1 MALHLLSIKIKP
13 LTSAHRWSVVG
24 LLFLGMIISYVD
36 RSNITAALT
45 LPEFRQLF
53 HLNNQDVGALQSAF
67 FWSYAFLQVP
77 AGYVVDR
84 YGVKRPYA
92 IAFVFWSLVSAGTAL
107 TSSFHQLFG
116 LRLLLGVG
124 ESVVTPASLR
134 WIRYN
139 VHEHRRGL
147 AVGIL
152 FAGAKM
158 GPAIG
163 TPLAVLLLAQ
173 FGWRSMFAILGFG
186 ALVWLIPWAMM
197 VRNDDR
203 ALEAE
208 STQAS
213 SAPAVPFSSIF
224 RSPVIYGIMIGTFCY
239 NYFVYFNM
247 TWLPLYFVNRRHLTQ
262 KDMAIYT
269 FFTFTGMA
277 VTAITAGWFAD
288 RLIARG
294 ADPVTIRKR
303 FTIAGFLV
311 ASTEIIGAMSN
322 SNEVALTF
330 AIVSLAG
337 LGLATGNY
345 WALTQTL
352 MPGAAMGRIA
362 GLQNFASNSSG
373 IVAAWFSGWLIQK
386 TGSYDAPMQAIWLI
400 LITGVA
406 SYAFL
411 VRKKYV

>member
-1 MALHLLSIKIKP
+1 LLSIKTKP
-13 LTSAHRWSVVG
+13 LTSVQRWTVVG

-45 LPEFRQLF
+45 VPEFRQLF
-53 HLNNQDVGALQSAF
+53 NLNSQDVGVLQSAF

-84 YGVKRPYA
+84 YGVKGPYA
-92 IAFVFWSLVSAGTAL
+92 IAFVFWSLVSAGTAM
-107 TSSFHQLFG
+107 TSSFSQLFG

-139 VHEHRRGL
+139 VEEKQRGL

-163 TPLAVLLLAQ
+163 TPLAVFLLAQ

-186 ALVWLIPWAMM
+186 ALLWLIPWALM
-197 VRNDDR
+197 VRSDDR
-203 ALEAE
+203 ELEADA
-208 STQAS
+208 TKAS
-213 SAPAVPFSSIF
+213 LTPPVPFSSIF
-224 RSPVIYGIMIGTFCY
+224 RTPVIYGIMIGTFCY

-277 VTAITAGWFAD
+277 VTAIAAGWFAD
-288 RLIARG
+288 RLISRG

-303 FTIAGFLV
+303 FTVAGFLV

-406 SYAFL
+406 SYSFL
-411 VRKKYV
+411 VRKKYAQ

>member
-1 MALHLLSIKIKP
+1 
-13 LTSAHRWSVVG
+13 
-24 LLFLGMIISYVD
+24 MIISYVD

-45 LPEFRQLF
+45 LPEFRQFF
-53 HLNNQDVGALQSAF
+53 HLNNQDVGTLQSAF
-67 FWSYAFLQVP
+67 FWSYAFLQIP
-77 AGYVVDR
+77 AGYLVDR
-84 YGVKRPYA
+84 YGVKGPYA
-92 IAFVFWSLVSAGTAL
+92 IAFVFWSLVSAGTAMAG
-107 TSSFHQLFG
+107 TFQQLFG

-139 VHEHRRGL
+139 VQEKQRGL

-163 TPLAVLLLAQ
+163 TPLAVWLLAH
-173 FGWRSMFAILGFG
+173 FGWRSMFGILGLG
-186 ALVWLIPWAMM
+186 ALLWLIPWSLM

-203 ALEAE
+203 TLEADAAKTS
-208 STQAS
+208 ST
-213 SAPAVPFSSIF
+213 PAVPFSSIF
-224 RSPVIYGIMIGTFCY
+224 RTPVIWGILIGTFCY

-262 KDMAIYT
+262 HDMAIYT

-277 VTAITAGWFAD
+277 VVAIAAGWFAD
-288 RLIARG
+288 RLIAG
-294 ADPVTIRKR
+294 GGDPVTIRKR

-311 ASTEIIGAMSN
+311 ASTEIIGAMSD
-322 SNEVALTF
+322 SNQIALTF

-373 IVAAWFSGWLIQK
+373 IVAAWFSGWLIQR

-400 LITGVA
+400 LITGVT
-406 SYAFL
+406 SYIFL
-411 VRKKYV
+411 VRKKYAR

>member
-1 MALHLLSIKIKP
+1 M
-13 LTSAHRWSVVG
+13 
-24 LLFLGMIISYVD
+24 LFLGMIISYVD

-45 LPEFRQLF
+45 LPEFRQFF
-53 HLNNQDVGALQSAF
+53 HLNSQDIGSLQSAF

-77 AGYVVDR
+77 AGYLVDR
-84 YGVKRPYA
+84 YGVKGPYT
-92 IAFVFWSLVSAGTAL
+92 IAFIFWSLVSAGTAMT
-107 TSSFHQLFG
+107 TSFQQLFG

-134 WIRYN
+134 WIRFN
-139 VHEHRRGL
+139 VHENQRGL

-163 TPLAVLLLAQ
+163 TPLAVLLLAH
-173 FGWRSMFAILGFG
+173 FGWRSMFGILGVG
-186 ALVWLIPWAMM
+186 ALIWLIPWTLL

-203 ALEAE
+203 ALEADAVK
-208 STQAS
+208 AS
-213 SAPAVPFSSIF
+213 ALPPVPFSSIF
-224 RSPVIYGIMIGTFCY
+224 RTPIIWGILIGTFCY

-247 TWLPLYFVNRRHLTQ
+247 TWLPLYFVNRRHLSQ
-262 KDMAIYT
+262 KDMGIYT

-277 VTAITAGWFAD
+277 VVAVAAGWFAD
-288 RLIARG
+288 RLIANG

-303 FTIAGFLV
+303 FTVAGFLV

-322 SNEVALTF
+322 SNQIALIF

-373 IVAAWFSGWLIQK
+373 IVAAWFSGWLIQR

-406 SYAFL
+406 SYVFL
-411 VRKKYV
+411 VRKKYAR

>member
-1 MALHLLSIKIKP
+1 
-13 LTSAHRWSVVG
+13 
-24 LLFLGMIISYVD
+24 
-36 RSNITAALT
+36 
-45 LPEFRQLF
+45 
-53 HLNNQDVGALQSAF
+53 
-67 FWSYAFLQVP
+67 
-77 AGYVVDR
+77 
-84 YGVKRPYA
+84 
-92 IAFVFWSLVSAGTAL
+92 
-107 TSSFHQLFG
+107 

-124 ESVVTPASLR
+124 ESIVTPASLR

-139 VHEHRRGL
+139 VHEHQRGM

-173 FGWRSMFAILGFG
+173 FGWRSMFGILGLG
-186 ALVWLIPWAMM
+186 ALLWLIPWSLM
-197 VRNDDR
+197 VRNNDR
-203 ALEAE
+203 EL
-208 STQAS
+208 QADATTGS
-213 SAPAVPFSSIF
+213 SVPAVPFSSIF
-224 RSPVIYGIMIGTFCY
+224 RTPVIWGILIGTFCY

-262 KDMAIYT
+262 SDMAIYT

-277 VTAITAGWFAD
+277 VVAVAAGWAAD
-288 RLIARG
+288 RLIANG

-303 FTIAGFLV
+303 FTVAGFLV

-322 SNEVALTF
+322 SNEVALIF

-362 GLQNFASNSSG
+362 GVQNFASNFSG
-373 IVAAWFSGWLIQK
+373 IVAAWFSGWLIQR

-406 SYAFL
+406 SYVFL
-411 VRKKYV
+411 VRKKYVQ